1 MLNLRDRYFSRFSGR
16 IGFDGSARCKNGE
29 RGGES
34 VVSVKS
40 DMLGELGGIAVLD
53 ELIPASFH
61 DRFNLIDR
69 VLLKQQRG

>member
-1 MLNLRDRYFSRFSGR
+1 M
-16 IGFDGSARCKNGE
+16 SA
-29 RGGES
+29 
-34 VVSVKS
+34 KS
-40 DMLGELGGIAVLD
+40 DVLTELGGIAVLD